1 MEVIET
7 SDFENRN
14 EENFIETSTSIGED
28 GNIKAETPKKNKK
41 KRKGMLKRAISKVAL
56 VVVMALGGGIVG
68 SGLTYKMLSS
78 NDNKTT
84 KTTASNPSAVN
95 FVKESSDLTVA
106 EAYNKVKPA
115 VVTITASGKVSYS
128 RFYSQD
134 VEGIGSGFIINED
147 GNVLTNY
154 HVIELA
160 LTANGGTNK
169 VTVSMSDGQEVEA
182 DIVNYDKD
190 RDIAMLK
197 LAEGTKVPGVAE
209 LGDSD
214 ALYVGQ
220 EVIAIGTPL
229 GTNFAQTCT
238 KGIVSGV
245 NRSLDESTDGSA
257 VQSESESSYEYIQ
270 TDTAINSGNS
280 GGPLIN
286 SEGQVIGINTAKL
299 SNSTSSSNASIEGMG
314 FAIPINDAKDRI
326 ESLSKKILTIGITG
340 VSIDEDRAK
349 EKNIPQGVGVVSV
362 TEGSVA
368 EKAGLKANDIITKF
382 DGQKVT
388 SVEDINKIKE
398 TKEAGDK
405 VEVVVDRYNEEIKLT
420 LEFE

>member
-1 MEVIET
+1 M

-128 RFYSQD
+128 RFYNQD

-245 NRSLDESTDGSA
+245 NRSLDESKDGSA

>member
-1 MEVIET
+1 M

-14 EENFIETSTSIGED
+14 EENFVDTSINIGED
-28 GNIKAETPKKNKK
+28 GNIRAEMPKKNKK
-41 KRKGMLKRAISKVAL
+41 KRKGMLGRVLSITAL
-56 VVVMALGGGIVG
+56 GMVMALGGGIIG
-68 SGLTYKMLSS
+68 SRITYNMLSS
-78 NDNKTT
+78 KGNTNTNII
-84 KTTASNPSAVN
+84 SSQPSPVN

-128 RFYSQD
+128 RFYTQD
-134 VEGIGSGFIINED
+134 VEGIGSGFIINEE

-160 LTANGGTNK
+160 ITANGGTNK

-182 DIVNYDKD
+182 DIVNYDQD

-245 NRSLDESTDGSA
+245 NRSLDEESSNGTA
-257 VQSESESSYEYIQ
+257 VQSESETSYEYIQ

-286 SEGQVIGINTAKL
+286 SAGQVIGINTAKL
-299 SNSTSSSNASIEGMG
+299 SSSTSSSNASIEGMG

-326 ESLSKKILTIGITG
+326 DSLSKKILTIGITG

-349 EKNIPQGVGVVSV
+349 QKNIPEGVGVVSV

-388 SVEDINKIKE
+388 SVEEINKIKE

-420 LEFE
+420 LEFK

>member
-1 MEVIET
+1 M

>member
-1 MEVIET
+1 M

-197 LAEGTKVPGVAE
+197 LAEWTKVPGVAE

>member
-1 MEVIET
+1 M

-14 EENFIETSTSIGED
+14 EENFIETSTSIGEG

-41 KRKGMLKRAISKVAL
+41 KRKGMFKRAISKVAL

-78 NDNKTT
+78 NNNKTT

-182 DIVNYDKD
+182 DIVNYDQD

>member
-1 MEVIET
+1 M

-182 DIVNYDKD
+182 DIVNYDQD

-245 NRSLDESTDGSA
+245 NRSLDESKDGSA

>member
-1 MEVIET
+1 M

-14 EENFIETSTSIGED
+14 EEIFIETSTSIGED

>member
-1 MEVIET
+1 M

-160 LTANGGTNK
+160 LTANGVTNK

>member
-1 MEVIET
+1 M

-362 TEGSVA
+362 TEGSVV

>member
-1 MEVIET
+1 M

-41 KRKGMLKRAISKVAL
+41 KRKGMLGRAISKVAL

-182 DIVNYDKD
+182 DIVNYDQD

-405 VEVVVDRYNEEIKLT
+405 VEVVVYRYNEEIKLT

>member
-1 MEVIET
+1 M

-14 EENFIETSTSIGED
+14 EENFIETSTSIGEG

-41 KRKGMLKRAISKVAL
+41 KRKGMFKRAISKVAL

-78 NDNKTT
+78 NNNKTT

-182 DIVNYDKD
+182 DIVNYDQD

-245 NRSLDESTDGSA
+245 NRSLDESKDGSA

>member
-1 MEVIET
+1 M

-14 EENFIETSTSIGED
+14 EENFIETSTSIGEG

-182 DIVNYDKD
+182 DIVNYDQD

-245 NRSLDESTDGSA
+245 NRSLDESKDGSA

>member
-1 MEVIET
+1 M

-41 KRKGMLKRAISKVAL
+41 KRKGMFKRAISKVAL

-95 FVKESSDLTVA
+95 FVKEFSDLTVA

-182 DIVNYDKD
+182 DIVNYDQD

-245 NRSLDESTDGSA
+245 NRSLDESKDGSA

>member
-1 MEVIET
+1 M

-28 GNIKAETPKKNKK
+28 GNIKAETSKKNKK

-78 NDNKTT
+78 NDNKTI

-182 DIVNYDKD
+182 DIVNYDQD

>member
-1 MEVIET
+1 M

-95 FVKESSDLTVA
+95 FVKESSDLTVT

>member
-1 MEVIET
+1 M

-280 GGPLIN
+280 GGPFIN

>member
-1 MEVIET
+1 M

-128 RFYSQD
+128 RFYNQD

-257 VQSESESSYEYIQ
+257 VQSESSYEYIQ

>member
-1 MEVIET
+1 M

-160 LTANGGTNK
+160 LTANGRTNK

>member
-1 MEVIET
+1 M

-160 LTANGGTNK
+160 FTANGGTNK

>member
-1 MEVIET
+1 
-7 SDFENRN
+7 
-14 EENFIETSTSIGED
+14 
-28 GNIKAETPKKNKK
+28 
-41 KRKGMLKRAISKVAL
+41 MLKRAISKVAL

-128 RFYSQD
+128 RFYNQD

>member
-1 MEVIET
+1 M

-14 EENFIETSTSIGED
+14 EENFIETSTNIGED
-28 GNIKAETPKKNKK
+28 GNIKVEAPKKNKK
-41 KRKGMLKRAISKVAL
+41 KRKGMLGRVFSIAAL
-56 VVVMALGGGIVG
+56 GVVMALGGGIVG
-68 SGLTYKMLSS
+68 SSITYKMLSS
-78 NDNKTT
+78 NSNKTAN
-84 KTTASNPSAVN
+84 TTISNPSAVN

-128 RFYSQD
+128 RFYTQD

-147 GNVLTNY
+147 GNILTNY

-182 DIVNYDKD
+182 DIVNYDQE

-245 NRSLDESTDGSA
+245 NRSLDESTDGNSL
-257 VQSESESSYEYIQ
+257 VKSESESSYEYIQ

-340 VSIDEDRAK
+340 VSIDEERAK

-368 EKAGLKANDIITKF
+368 EKAGIKANDIITKF

-405 VEVVVDRYNEEIKLT
+405 VEVVVDRYNEEIELT
-420 LEFE
+420 LEFK

>member
-1 MEVIET
+1 MKIELQ
-7 SDFENRN
+7 
-14 EENFIETSTSIGED
+14 ENFIETSTSIGED

>member
-1 MEVIET
+1 M

-128 RFYSQD
+128 RFYNQD

-349 EKNIPQGVGVVSV
+349 EKNIPQGGGVVSV

>member
-1 MEVIET
+1 M

-28 GNIKAETPKKNKK
+28 GNINAETPKKNKK
-41 KRKGMLKRAISKVAL
+41 KRKGMLGRAISKVAL

-84 KTTASNPSAVN
+84 KTTTSNPSAVN

-128 RFYSQD
+128 RFYTQD
-134 VEGIGSGFIINED
+134 VEGIGSGFIINEE

-182 DIVNYDKD
+182 DIVNYDQD

-245 NRSLDESTDGSA
+245 NRSLDESTDGSV

>member
-1 MEVIET
+1 M

-14 EENFIETSTSIGED
+14 EENFIETSTNIGED
-28 GNIKAETPKKNKK
+28 GNIKVEAPKKNKK
-41 KRKGMLKRAISKVAL
+41 KRKGMLGRVFSIAAL
-56 VVVMALGGGIVG
+56 GVVMALGGGIVG
-68 SGLTYKMLSS
+68 SSITYKMLSS
-78 NDNKTT
+78 NSNKTAN
-84 KTTASNPSAVN
+84 TTISNPSAVN

-128 RFYSQD
+128 RFYTQD

-147 GNVLTNY
+147 GNILTNY

-182 DIVNYDKD
+182 DIVNYDQE

-245 NRSLDESTDGSA
+245 NRSLDESTDGNNA
-257 VQSESESSYEYIQ
+257 VKSESESSYEYIQ

-299 SNSTSSSNASIEGMG
+299 SNSTSSSDASIEGMG
-314 FAIPINDAKDRI
+314 FAIPINDARDII

-340 VSIDEDRAK
+340 VSIDEERAK

-398 TKEAGDK
+398 TKEVGDK

-420 LEFE
+420 LEFK

>member
-1 MEVIET
+1 M

-160 LTANGGTNK
+160 LTPNGGTNK

>member
-1 MEVIET
+1 M

-128 RFYSQD
+128 RFYNQD

>member
-1 MEVIET
+1 M

-14 EENFIETSTSIGED
+14 EENFIETSTSIGEG

-41 KRKGMLKRAISKVAL
+41 KRKGMLGRAISKVAL

-245 NRSLDESTDGSA
+245 NRSLDESKDGSA

>member
-1 MEVIET
+1 M
-7 SDFENRN
+7 SNFEGRN
-14 EENFIETSTSIGED
+14 EENLVDTSINIGED
-28 GNIKAETPKKNKK
+28 GNIRVEAPKKNKK
-41 KRKGMLKRAISKVAL
+41 NRKGMIGRVLSITAL
-56 VVVMALGGGIVG
+56 GMVMALGGGIIG
-68 SGLTYKMLSS
+68 SRITYKKGNINNNTSS
-78 NDNKTT
+78 SQ
-84 KTTASNPSAVN
+84 ASAVN
-95 FVKESSDLTVA
+95 FVKESGDLTVA

-128 RFYSQD
+128 RFYTKD
-134 VEGIGSGFIINED
+134 VEGMGSGFIINEE

-160 LTANGGTNK
+160 IAANGGTNK
-169 VTVSMSDGQEVEA
+169 VTVKMSDGQEVEA
-182 DIVNYDKD
+182 DIVNYDQK

-209 LGDSD
+209 LGDSSS
-214 ALYVGQ
+214 LYVGQ

-245 NRSLDESTDGSA
+245 NRSLDQSSNGTA
-257 VQSESESSYEYIQ
+257 VQSEAESSYEYIQ
-270 TDTAINSGNS
+270 TDAAINSGNS

-286 SEGQVIGINTAKL
+286 SKGRVIGINTAKIS
-299 SNSTSSSNASIEGMG
+299 SNSSSSNASIEGMG

-340 VSIDEDRAK
+340 VSIDEDKGK

-368 EKAGLKANDIITKF
+368 EKAGLKANDIIIKF

-398 TKEAGDK
+398 TKESGDK
-405 VEVVVDRYNEEIKLT
+405 VEVVVNRYNEEVKLT
-420 LEFE
+420 FEFK

>member
-1 MEVIET
+1 M
-7 SDFENRN
+7 SYFENRN

-160 LTANGGTNK
+160 LTANGGTKK
-169 VTVSMSDGQEVEA
+169 V
-182 DIVNYDKD
+182 
-190 RDIAMLK
+190 
-197 LAEGTKVPGVAE
+197 
-209 LGDSD
+209 
-214 ALYVGQ
+214 
-220 EVIAIGTPL
+220 
-229 GTNFAQTCT
+229 
-238 KGIVSGV
+238 
-245 NRSLDESTDGSA
+245 
-257 VQSESESSYEYIQ
+257 
-270 TDTAINSGNS
+270 
-280 GGPLIN
+280 
-286 SEGQVIGINTAKL
+286 
-299 SNSTSSSNASIEGMG
+299 
-314 FAIPINDAKDRI
+314 
-326 ESLSKKILTIGITG
+326 
-340 VSIDEDRAK
+340 
-349 EKNIPQGVGVVSV
+349 
-362 TEGSVA
+362 
-368 EKAGLKANDIITKF
+368 
-382 DGQKVT
+382 
-388 SVEDINKIKE
+388 
-398 TKEAGDK
+398 
-405 VEVVVDRYNEEIKLT
+405 
-420 LEFE
+420 

>member
-1 MEVIET
+1 M

-14 EENFIETSTSIGED
+14 EENFIETSTSIGEG

-41 KRKGMLKRAISKVAL
+41 KRKGMFKRAISKVAL

-95 FVKESSDLTVA
+95 FVKEFSDLTVA

-182 DIVNYDKD
+182 DIVNYDQD

-197 LAEGTKVPGVAE
+197 LAEGTKVPGVAK

>member
-1 MEVIET
+1 M

-160 LTANGGTNK
+160 LTVNGGTNK

>member
-1 MEVIET
+1 M

-182 DIVNYDKD
+182 DIVNYDQD

>member
-1 MEVIET
+1 
-7 SDFENRN
+7 
-14 EENFIETSTSIGED
+14 
-28 GNIKAETPKKNKK
+28 
-41 KRKGMLKRAISKVAL
+41 
-56 VVVMALGGGIVG
+56 
-68 SGLTYKMLSS
+68 MLSS

>member
-1 MEVIET
+1 M

-41 KRKGMLKRAISKVAL
+41 KRKGMLGRAISKVAL

-182 DIVNYDKD
+182 DIVNYDQD

-349 EKNIPQGVGVVSV
+349 ENNIPQGVGVVSV

>member
-1 MEVIET
+1 M

-41 KRKGMLKRAISKVAL
+41 KRKGMFKRAISKVAL

-78 NDNKTT
+78 NNNKTT

-95 FVKESSDLTVA
+95 FVKEFSDLTVA

-182 DIVNYDKD
+182 DIVNYDQD

>member
-1 MEVIET
+1 M

-14 EENFIETSTSIGED
+14 EENFIETSTSIGEG

-41 KRKGMLKRAISKVAL
+41 KRKGMLGRAISKVAL

-115 VVTITASGKVSYS
+115 VVTITASISADAIKASPLSYYS

-182 DIVNYDKD
+182 DIVNYDQD

-197 LAEGTKVPGVAE
+197 LAEG
-209 LGDSD
+209 LF
-214 ALYVGQ
+214 Y
-220 EVIAIGTPL
+220 
-229 GTNFAQTCT
+229 
-238 KGIVSGV
+238 
-245 NRSLDESTDGSA
+245 R
-257 VQSESESSYEYIQ
+257 
-270 TDTAINSGNS
+270 DTA
-280 GGPLIN
+280 
-286 SEGQVIGINTAKL
+286 
-299 SNSTSSSNASIEGMG
+299 
-314 FAIPINDAKDRI
+314 
-326 ESLSKKILTIGITG
+326 G
-340 VSIDEDRAK
+340 VR
-349 EKNIPQGVGVVSV
+349 
-362 TEGSVA
+362 
-368 EKAGLKANDIITKF
+368 
-382 DGQKVT
+382 
-388 SVEDINKIKE
+388 
-398 TKEAGDK
+398 
-405 VEVVVDRYNEEIKLT
+405 
-420 LEFE
+420 